1 MAENCKSCLREIL
14 SELRQTLDVDYRD
27 GAGNLLC
34 RLVFPEYF
42 EESVENTP
50 ARIIMRQMHGCGHLY
65 RYCFEE
71 TRFQVGEYD
80 KLFPHVVVQ
89 ELPGLVTR
97 LVNLLDNAFRHSGD
111 GTVVTLSVG
120 VEDGNLKFVVADD
133 GKGLPQDK
141 INQIFDNFFTTAYEK
156 GDRQRGV
163 GLGLTICKAIVEAQ
177 GGTIQA
183 YNSSQGGAVFEI
195 RMPLED
201 KKDE

>member
-1 MAENCKSCLREIL
+1 MAS
-14 SELRQTLDVDYRD
+14 D
-27 GAGNLLC
+27 
-34 RLVFPEYF
+34 F
-42 EESVENTP
+42 
-50 ARIIMRQMHGCGHLY
+50 
-65 RYCFEE
+65 
-71 TRFQVGEYD
+71 
-80 KLFPHVVVQ
+80 
-89 ELPGLVTR
+89 
-97 LVNLLDNAFRHSGD
+97 FRHSGD